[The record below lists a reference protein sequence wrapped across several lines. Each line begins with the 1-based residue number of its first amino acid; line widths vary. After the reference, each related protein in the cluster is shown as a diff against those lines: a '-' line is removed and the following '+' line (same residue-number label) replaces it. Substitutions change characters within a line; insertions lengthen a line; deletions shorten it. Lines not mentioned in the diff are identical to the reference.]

1 MMKLYTSIGPN
12 PRVVRM
18 FAAEKGVALD
28 LEQVDIIAGDC
39 RREPYLSVNPM
50 GSTPAL
56 VLESGQVVTEILAI
70 CEYLE
75 ETAGGATLIGATPE
89 ERAAVRMWTRRIDLG
104 YTDPLTLGFRA
115 VVGRAMF
122 APRMRVA
129 REEAAPDLIGM
140 ASDMLDILDRRLADQ
155 PFVAGEGFSLADILL
170 FSFVDFSGQV
180 GITALEGR
188 PALSDW
194 FAKIAAR
201 PSAAA

>member
-1 MMKLYTSIGPN
+1 MKLYTSIGPN

-39 RREPYLSVNPM
+39 RREPYLSINPM

-56 VLESGQVVTEILAI
+56 VLESGQIVTEVLAI

-75 ETAGGATLIGATPE
+75 ESAGGPSLIGTTPA
-89 ERAAVRMWTRRIDLG
+89 ERAQVRMWTRRIDLG
-104 YTDPLTLGFRA
+104 YVDPLTLGFRA
-115 VVGRAMF
+115 AGGRTMF
-122 APRMRVA
+122 APRLRVA
-129 REEAAPDLIGM
+129 REDAAPDLIGM
-140 ASDMLDILDRRLADQ
+140 ASDMLDVVERRLAEQ

-180 GITALEGR
+180 GIAALADR
-188 PALSDW
+188 PALSAW
-194 FAKIAAR
+194 FAKVGAR